1 MRIPH
6 LRNSPLHGTTGPMT
20 CEYYRYTSPL
30 AEIYLEAATEM
41 NLLNK
46 GSDYNGESQTG
57 FSRAQ
62 GTLKDGLR
70 MSTAKAYLRP
80 VRHREN
86 LHISLRSFVEKILI
100 HPDTKE
106 AFGVQFTKDDRRYV
120 VFASKEVILSSGSV
134 QSPQI
139 LMVSFIE

>member
-1 MRIPH
+1 MY
-6 LRNSPLHGTTGPMT
+6 

-30 AEIYLEAATEM
+30 AEIYLEAAAEM

-46 GSDYNGESQTG
+46 ESDYNGESQTG
-57 FSRAQ
+57 FARSQ

-86 LHISLRSFVEKILI
+86 LHISLKTFVEKILI
-100 HPDTKE
+100 NPETKE
-106 AFGVQFTKDDRRYV
+106 AYGVQFSKDDRRYV
-120 VFASKEVILSSGSV
+120 VFASKEVILSAGAI

-139 LMVSFIE
+139 LMISGAFKLIK